1 VDITERRCT
10 ERRPAGDN
18 RVRILWDGGP
28 GTLETQARLV
38 NISRG
43 GASFVAKLP
52 PPPGQ
57 EVCFRLET
65 AGKTG
70 WVLARVVRSDGGMEG
85 GLSFSRYFPHDLFAG
100 LI

>member
-18 RVRILWDGGP
+18 RARILWDGGP
-28 GTLETQARLV
+28 GSLETRVRLV
-38 NISRG
+38 DISRG
-43 GASFVAKLP
+43 GASFVAELP
-52 PPPGQ
+52 PPIGQ
-57 EVCFRLET
+57 DVCFRLE
-65 AGKTG
+65 APRKSG
-70 WVLARVVRSDGGMEG
+70 WILARVVRSDGAMEG